1 MEKDSQYNS
10 YIPILLF
17 LFAALVWRTSYYIYS
32 LYVAIPVIITYCFYN
47 YKEEIIHSKYFVPYL
62 FVILWMFLSSFV
74 NENTRQS
81 FSMMIPIL
89 ASFLFSMA
97 TYSMA
102 YVNKYAYILFLT
114 YVVLFAYMM
123 VQNIGADSFTMNFDY
138 ANEIERGENSQQNAN
153 VYAYY
158 SLFAIIGWRMFLLSL
173 KNNIKPLFLSFFY
186 LLSLIVV
193 VFVALMTASRQ
204 VMALEIPL
212 LLYFFYFDFVREK
225 ENKVILLLIIVVI
238 IAISPYILDMY
249 GNSYLATRSEVGFQ
263 DDGRSNLI
271 KKAIEQGFDNPLY
284 GIGLSA
290 NTSYSHCTYTHILS
304 RTGFP
309 AFVVFL
315 YMILDSIIVQ
325 WRRFRETKDVIFLY
339 YLGGLSIIGIGHFTY
354 SYIQEPFMM
363 AIMFAVVGL
372 SDNMYSRDFEESI
385 YDYEN

>member
-1 MEKDSQYNS
+1 
-10 YIPILLF
+10 
-17 LFAALVWRTSYYIYS
+17 
-32 LYVAIPVIITYCFYN
+32 
-47 YKEEIIHSKYFVPYL
+47 
-62 FVILWMFLSSFV
+62 
-74 NENTRQS
+74 
-81 FSMMIPIL
+81 
-89 ASFLFSMA
+89 
-97 TYSMA
+97 
-102 YVNKYAYILFLT
+102 
-114 YVVLFAYMM
+114 
-123 VQNIGADSFTMNFDY
+123 
-138 ANEIERGENSQQNAN
+138 
-153 VYAYY
+153 
-158 SLFAIIGWRMFLLSL
+158 
-173 KNNIKPLFLSFFY
+173 
-186 LLSLIVV
+186 
-193 VFVALMTASRQ
+193 MTASRQ

-290 NTSYSHCTYTHILS
+290 NTFYSHCTYTHILS

-339 YLGGLSIIGIGHFTY
+339 YLGGLSIIGIGQFTY